1 MFICDSATSLRLYV
15 CVLVCSDLLTSVSLV
30 QTTFAIWFHVLVST
44 PLSRFQPLCVP
55 VSTPLCPGFNP
66 SVSRFQPLCV
76 LVSTPLCPGF
86 NPSVSRFQPL
96 CVPVSTPLCPGFN
109 PSASRFQPLCVPVST
124 PLCPGFRRRRK
135 RSSTNWPVASTPQPN
150 HDPTPTS
157 QTTTANCP
165 SLGPTAPTPPSS
177 PPRPAPPCV
186 TSASPCP
193 SPSRSRLA
201 AAMLHTRLSVL
212 QSCLAKPIEVK
223 SGRYGMPAFCVSAAN
238 VRFRGY
244 GGLVWMIPHEYIL
257 FSYGFLSKPIE
268 VWFG

>member
-30 QTTFAIWFHVLVST
+30 QTTFAIWFQPLPVLVST
-44 PLSRFQPLCVP
+44 PL
-55 VSTPLCPGFNP
+55 
-66 SVSRFQPLCV
+66 
-76 LVSTPLCPGF
+76 
-86 NPSVSRFQPL
+86 
-96 CVPVSTPLCPGFN
+96 
-109 PSASRFQPLCVPVST
+109 SRFQPLCVPVST

-165 SLGPTAPTPPSS
+165 SPGPTAPTPPSS